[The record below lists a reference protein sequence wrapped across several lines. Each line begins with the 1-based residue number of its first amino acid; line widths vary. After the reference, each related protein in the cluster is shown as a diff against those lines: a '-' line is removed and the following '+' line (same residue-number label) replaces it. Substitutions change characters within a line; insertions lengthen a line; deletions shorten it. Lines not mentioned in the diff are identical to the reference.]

1 MRASPSD
8 CQHLT
13 FDIVLEIHQEAI
25 SRFGGSTGLRDQAL
39 LESAIAAPQAGFGG
53 KSVYADLIEIAAA
66 YLYYLCSNHPF
77 IDGNKRVGLGSCLV
91 FLRINSLKP
100 TPDNDAWEQL
110 TLGVASGKLDR
121 SETTK
126 LLRELINS

>member
-13 FDIVLEIHQEAI
+13 LDIVLEIHQEAI

-91 FLRINSLKP
+91 FLRINGLKP
-100 TPDNDAWEQL
+100 KPDNDAWEQL

-126 LLRELINS
+126 LLRELIQ